1 MAFRSGLV
9 VGLGIGYVL
18 GARAGRERYDQ
29 IRSLWNQ
36 VSTSPAVQRA
46 AVKAKEAAATG
57 TQRGF
62 SLVQSGVERTG
73 SAVRE
78 RFRGDDDDAT
88 WTNGGPTTTPGSP

>member
-1 MAFRSGLV
+1 MAFRSGLIA
-9 VGLGIGYVL
+9 GFGIGYVL
-18 GARAGRERYDQ
+18 GAKAGRERYEQ
-29 IRSLWNQ
+29 IRTLWNQ

-73 SAVRE
+73 SAVRG
-78 RFRGDDDDAT
+78 RFRGDDDDTT
-88 WTNGGPTTTPGSP
+88 WTDGDRTTTPGSP